1 MFQHNLLIAFRNLQR
16 HKGSFFINL
25 IGLSTGLACT
35 FLIYLWVHD
44 ELVFDKFHQN
54 DSRLFQVM
62 EKSKENGNTIVHEAT
77 QGMLAEAMAKDLPE
91 ISASVPVM
99 SLEKEGMYV
108 PVKTPE
114 KTVKS
119 TGLFAGPAFFKV
131 FSFPLLRGNALKVL
145 KDKNEI
151 VISES
156 LARSLFNSAGKA
168 IGQSLE
174 WELFGTKRQAVVSGV
189 FAEPPRNNSMKFDFV
204 LSYEMLMND
213 VAPNL
218 QKWWNEGPSTYLLL
232 KNGVDVKAFDHKIA
246 NFIQGYL
253 KGSIFTLFTRPYS
266 SAYLFGKYEN
276 GIQSG
281 GRIDY
286 VKLFSIVALFIL
298 LIACINFMNLS
309 TARASRRLKEVGV
322 KKTMGSTRKSL
333 IVQFLTEAVFMAF
346 LSLLLACVLV
356 GLLLPVFNEITGKDL
371 AITWS
376 TDLVVVALATTLLTG
391 LISGSY
397 PAFYLSGF
405 NPVEVL
411 KGKLKASVGELLARK
426 GLVVFQ
432 FVISLVL
439 IISVMVIYRQV
450 QYVQSKTLG
459 YDKANVIYFDKEGTV
474 NSNTAAFIDGLK
486 KIRGVTNASSI
497 QQNIVTGGTI
507 GATTYGIQ
515 WPGKTDKELVNFIV
529 RAVDFGMI
537 ETLGIRVKE
546 GRVFSKDY
554 GSEDTKLVFNEAAI
568 KAMGL
573 HDPVG
578 KKVNMWQKDCSIIGV
593 VKDFHVSS
601 LHEAI
606 APMVFIYKPA
616 NTAMVMA
623 KIEAGKERSTLERVE
638 NYYKAFNPGYLF
650 EYKFLDE
657 AYQAQ
662 YAAEKRVSLL
672 SRYFAGLAILISC
685 LGLFG
690 LTTFNAE
697 IRTKEIG
704 IRKVLG
710 ASSNHVMLMLSKDFI
725 KLVLIAIVIAFPLA
739 WWAMNIWLSSFAYRV
754 DVGPG
759 VFILA
764 GLAIIAV
771 AIFTISYQALRTALM
786 NPVKCLRT
794 E

>member
-1 MFQHNLLIAFRNLQR
+1 
-16 HKGSFFINL
+16 
-25 IGLSTGLACT
+25 
-35 FLIYLWVHD
+35 
-44 ELVFDKFHQN
+44 
-54 DSRLFQVM
+54 
-62 EKSKENGNTIVHEAT
+62 
-77 QGMLAEAMAKDLPE
+77 
-91 ISASVPVM
+91 
-99 SLEKEGMYV
+99 
-108 PVKTPE
+108 
-114 KTVKS
+114 
-119 TGLFAGPAFFKV
+119 
-131 FSFPLLRGNALKVL
+131 
-145 KDKNEI
+145 
-151 VISES
+151 
-156 LARSLFNSAGKA
+156 
-168 IGQSLE
+168 
-174 WELFGTKRQAVVSGV
+174 
-189 FAEPPRNNSMKFDFV
+189 
-204 LSYEMLMND
+204 
-213 VAPNL
+213 
-218 QKWWNEGPSTYLLL
+218 
-232 KNGVDVKAFDHKIA
+232 
-246 NFIQGYL
+246 
-253 KGSIFTLFTRPYS
+253 
-266 SAYLFGKYEN
+266 
-276 GIQSG
+276 
-281 GRIDY
+281 
-286 VKLFSIVALFIL
+286 
-298 LIACINFMNLS
+298 
-309 TARASRRLKEVGV
+309 
-322 KKTMGSTRKSL
+322 
-333 IVQFLTEAVFMAF
+333 
-346 LSLLLACVLV
+346 
-356 GLLLPVFNEITGKDL
+356 
-371 AITWS
+371 
-376 TDLVVVALATTLLTG
+376 
-391 LISGSY
+391 
-397 PAFYLSGF
+397 
-405 NPVEVL
+405 
-411 KGKLKASVGELLARK
+411 
-426 GLVVFQ
+426 
-432 FVISLVL
+432 
-439 IISVMVIYRQV
+439 
-450 QYVQSKTLG
+450 
-459 YDKANVIYFDKEGTV
+459 
-474 NSNTAAFIDGLK
+474 
-486 KIRGVTNASSI
+486 
-497 QQNIVTGGTI
+497 
-507 GATTYGIQ
+507 
-515 WPGKTDKELVNFIV
+515 PGKTDKELVNFIV

-578 KKVNMWQKDCSIIGV
+578 KKVIMWQKDCSIIGV